1 MRLRLGPRPERR
13 AIDLRLAAAAGLLIL
28 FGLARFFPFHR
39 NPYICTFKQI
49 TGYPCFT
56 CGMTRSWVD
65 HVHGEVLGGLIQSPF
80 GSLLFF
86 TALAWSLWTLARV
99 ALRLPPLRLTM
110 PHRQNLALWL
120 GVLLLLAA
128 NWLYTILTGV
138 A

>member
-1 MRLRLGPRPERR
+1 MRLRLGPRPQRR
-13 AIDLRLAAAAGLLIL
+13 AIDLRLAAAASIWIV
-28 FGLARFFPFHR
+28 FALARFFPFHR

-56 CGMTRSWVD
+56 CGMTRSWVEQ
-65 HVHGEVLGGLIQSPF
+65 VHSHPIDGIVQSPF

-86 TALAWSLWTLARV
+86 LALLWSVWTFVRV

-110 PHRQNLALWL
+110 PQRQNLALWI

-128 NWLYTILTGV
+128 NWVYTILTGV